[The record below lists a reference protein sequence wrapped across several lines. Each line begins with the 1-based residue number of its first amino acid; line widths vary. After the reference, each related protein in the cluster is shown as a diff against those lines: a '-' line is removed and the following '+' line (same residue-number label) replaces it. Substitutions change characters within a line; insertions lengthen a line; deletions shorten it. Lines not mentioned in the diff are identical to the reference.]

1 MKAIILLSDNSLYN
15 SLCHASTDET
25 IPIDIELFL
34 LYLDK
39 NALSLRTIRHIRHSL
54 IFTTRIYKLG
64 IIIIYSQSINLKL
77 SKILLATSSIASFP
91 LDTSSRIMSDTAWP
105 YILNDQTNQE
115 FYEYACYYSP

>member
-1 MKAIILLSDNSLYN
+1 MNAIILLSDNSLYN

-39 NALSLRTIRHIRHSL
+39 NALSLRIFVISGILLYSPQEYISSESL
-54 IFTTRIYKLG
+54 YIL
-64 IIIIYSQSINLKL
+64 SPSISNC

-91 LDTSSRIMSDTAWP
+91 LDTSSRIMSDTTP
-105 YILNDQTNQE
+105 DI
-115 FYEYACYYSP
+115 YSE

>member
-1 MKAIILLSDNSLYN
+1 MNAIILLSDNSLYN

-39 NALSLRTIRHIRHSL
+39 NALSLRIFVISGILLYSPQEYISSELSL
-54 IFTTRIYKLG
+54 YIL
-64 IIIIYSQSINLKL
+64 SPSISNC

-91 LDTSSRIMSDTAWP
+91 LDTSSRIMSDTTP
-105 YILNDQTNQE
+105 DI
-115 FYEYACYYSP
+115 YSE